1 MYFSPLE
8 QFEILPLISLNNNTV
23 SLPNS
28 VFTFFFCII
37 FFAYLNYVTV
47 YNKESNLSPSRWLQV
62 LESAL
67 VNGINIV
74 KANNGADAKVHMPF
88 VVVFFLFV
96 LLSNLFGLAPYTF
109 TLTSHLV
116 LTFVL
121 AFTIFLAILS
131 LSISKK
137 GKKAFLDFLPPMTS
151 LSLAFLLVPIEVVSF
166 LFKPLSLSVRLFA
179 NIIAGHTL
187 LKVICGFA
195 WIIIIKGGYFFGLH
209 FFPLLVLVF
218 LIGLELGVAL
228 IQAYVFTI
236 LLCIYLREASDAH

>member
-1 MYFSPLE
+1 MYNSPLE
-8 QFEILPLISLNNNTV
+8 QFEILPFFSLINNSV
-23 SLPNS
+23 AIPNS
-28 VFTFFFCII
+28 VFTFFFCLV
-37 FFAYLNYVTV
+37 FFAYLNYSLI
-47 YNKESNLSPSRWLQV
+47 YGKKAGLSPSRWQQV

-67 VNGINIV
+67 LNGISVV
-74 KANNGADAKVHMPF
+74 KANNGKDAKVHIPF

-109 TLTSHLV
+109 TLTSHLI

-121 AFTIFLAILS
+121 AFTIFLAMCT

-137 GKKAFLDFLPPMTS
+137 GKKAFLDFLPPHTS

-179 NIIAGHTL
+179 NIMAGHTL
-187 LKVICGFA
+187 LKVICSFA
-195 WIIIIKGGYFFGLH
+195 WIMIAKGGYFFGLH
-209 FFPLLVLVF
+209 FFPLVILVF
-218 LIGLELGVAL
+218 LMGLELGVAL

-236 LLCIYLREASDAH
+236 LLCIYLREASESH

>member
-1 MYFSPLE
+1 MYNSPLE
-8 QFEILPLISLNNNTV
+8 QFEILPFFSLINNTV
-23 SLPNS
+23 CIPNS
-28 VFTFFFCII
+28 VFTFIFCLV
-37 FFAYLNYVTV
+37 FFAYLNFVLIY
-47 YNKESNLSPSRWLQV
+47 KKDAGLSPSRWQQV
-62 LESAL
+62 LEIAL
-67 VNGINIV
+67 VNGISIV
-74 KANNGADAKVHMPF
+74 KANNGADAKIHIPF

-109 TLTSHLV
+109 TLTSHLI

-121 AFTIFLAILS
+121 AFTIFLAICS

-137 GKKAFLDFLPPMTS
+137 GKKAFLDFLPPHTS

-187 LKVICGFA
+187 LKVICSFA

-209 FFPLLVLVF
+209 FFPLLILVF
-218 LIGLELGVAL
+218 LMGLELGVAL

-236 LLCIYLREASDAH
+236 LLCIYLREASESH

>member
-1 MYFSPLE
+1 MFYSPLE
-8 QFEILPLISLNNNTV
+8 QFEILPFFSLISN
-23 SLPNS
+23 SLCIPNS
-28 VFTFFFCII
+28 VFTFIFCLI
-37 FFAYLNYVTV
+37 FFAYLNNVLVGKKSVLLT
-47 YNKESNLSPSRWLQV
+47 PSRWMIV
-62 LESAL
+62 LDNAL
-67 VNGINIV
+67 VAGLNIV
-74 KANNGADAKVHMPF
+74 KSNNGADAKIHMPF
-88 VVVFFLFV
+88 VVVFFMFV

-121 AFTIFLAILS
+121 AFSIFLAICTLS
-131 LSISKK
+131 VSKK
-137 GKKAFLDFLPPMTS
+137 GKKAFLDFLPPHTS

-179 NIIAGHTL
+179 NMMAGHTL
-187 LKVICGFA
+187 LKVICSFA

-209 FFPLLVLVF
+209 FFPLVILVF

-236 LLCIYLREASDAH
+236 LLCIYLRESSESH